1 MKFTDMVAR
10 AGMELKPL
18 YSLKEAAEV
27 SSIPYRTLLDEV
39 NAHRLRSFL
48 PKGRKQG
55 MRIAPEWFDEWFEE
69 GSRG

>member
-18 YSLKEAAEV
+18 YSLREAADV
-27 SSIPYRTLLDEV
+27 SSIPYWTLLDEV